1 MVKHIEYLKE
11 CLRTS
16 LVGSIQHLDSE
27 DKEKYRS
34 YLDDEQTILDQA
46 LYELERRKRLAAASR
61 AGSDDEQITAWIGN
75 ELPPIQVYR
84 TAFEISSNKEVTE
97 DQFEAHVWKELQQTV
112 AELKSKYEVGLIN
125 GVIDNRKTLECPRR
139 AYFKSQVESFDPS
152 DYPESI
158 PSTFAEA
165 SCNVFGHVCPVFFAA
180 EALTETREPRRIGR
194 RQISFT
200 TMMRIV
206 RRDDYRCQHC
216 KKKLRDDEVEFD
228 HIIPVS
234 KGGSSEEH
242 NLRLTC
248 FECNRDKSD
257 EYTP

>member
-11 CLRTS
+11 CLRTN
-16 LVGSIQHLDSE
+16 LVGDIQHLTSE
-27 DKEKYRS
+27 NREEYKS
-34 YLDDEQTILDQA
+34 YLNDDQLVLKQA
-46 LYELERRKRLAAASR
+46 VYERGRRQRLAEANR
-61 AGSDDEQITAWIGN
+61 LGSDDEQMKAWIDN
-75 ELPPIQVYR
+75 ELPPIHIYR
-84 TAFEISSNKEVTE
+84 TSFEISSNEDVTE
-97 DQFEAHVWKELQQTV
+97 DQFEGHVWNELREIV
-112 AELKSKYEVGLIN
+112 AQLKNKYESGLAN
-125 GVIDNRKTLECPRR
+125 GVVDHRVALESPQR
-139 AYFKSQVESFDPS
+139 AYFKSQVDSFNQSNFPDT
-152 DYPESI
+152 I

-165 SCNVFGHVCPVFFAA
+165 RCNVFGHVCPVFFAA
-180 EALTETREPRRIGR
+180 EALTETRESRRIGR
-194 RQISFT
+194 RQISFA

-234 KGGSSEEH
+234 KGGSSEEY